1 MPSIDIIVP
10 CYNEAKRLNADSF
23 INFANSHPGT
33 RFIFINDGSTDATG
47 TILEYIL
54 SKTDSAIAINTGAN
68 KGKGEAVRQGM
79 WKALELNSDYIGYI
93 DADLSTSLEEFYS
106 LMVLAEQKNADLVFG
121 SRIKK
126 MDTRITRSAS
136 RHYIGRVIATIIDKR
151 FKLGVYD
158 TQCGAKVFRSGV
170 LIKEIIKPFQTKWFF
185 DVELLLRLKN
195 HVAGLKAYEIPLS
208 VWTNVKN
215 SKISYAAFPE
225 VIKELWVLSKNY

>member
-10 CYNEAKRLNADSF
+10 CYNEAKRINADSF

-79 WKALELNSDYIGYI
+79 WKALEQNSDYIGYI

-170 LIKEIIKPFQTKWFF
+170 LTKEIIKPFQTKWFF

-195 HVAGLKAYEIPLS
+195 HVSELKAYEIPLS

-225 VIKELWVLSKNY
+225 VIKELWILSKNY